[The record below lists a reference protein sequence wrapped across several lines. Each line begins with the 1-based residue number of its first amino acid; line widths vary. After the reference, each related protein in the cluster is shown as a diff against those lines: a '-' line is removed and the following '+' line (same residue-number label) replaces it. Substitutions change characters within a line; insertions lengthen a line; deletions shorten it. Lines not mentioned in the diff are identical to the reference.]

1 MQVARRLVF
10 LALALCL
17 GAAISCTTVS
27 HNEMSAPVPY
37 VTTPPHVVT
46 AMLKLANVTGD
57 DIVYDLGSGDG
68 RIVIA
73 AARDFGARAV
83 GVEID
88 PKLIQESERNAQDA
102 HVSARARFMQRDL
115 FQVDLKEAT
124 VVTLFLLPGVDAMLA
139 PKFMSELRPGTR
151 IVSYLHDMGEWQPDK
166 TIYMDGSPI
175 HCWVVP
181 ADMGGTWTLEIPT
194 AEGLSPQTLS
204 LRQAFQKLSGSV
216 RLHGRRLSLR
226 DPRIDGEKLSY
237 AASGTVDGQPVFM
250 EFTGRVQDG
259 QITGT
264 VTVKG
269 GPFSGSHSWNARHS
283 AK

>member
-1 MQVARRLVF
+1 MSMKRVGF

-17 GAAISCTTVS
+17 AAASSCTTVT

-46 AMLKLANVTGD
+46 AMLKLANVTD
-57 DIVYDLGSGDG
+57 DDTVYDLGSGDG

-88 PKLIQESERNAQDA
+88 PNLIRESDRNAQDA
-102 HVSARARFMQRDL
+102 HVSTRVRFMQKDL
-115 FQVDLKEAT
+115 FQVNLEEAT
-124 VVTLFLLPGVDAMLA
+124 VVTLFLLPGVDEMLA
-139 PKFMSELRPGTR
+139 PKFMKELRPGTR

-166 TIYMDGSPI
+166 TIHVDGSPV

-181 ADMGGTWTLEIPT
+181 ADVSGVWTLEIST

-204 LRQAFQKLSGSV
+204 LRQAFQRLSGSV
-216 RLHGRRLSLR
+216 RLRGRKLDLR
-226 DPRIDGEKLSY
+226 DPRIDADHLSFTT
-237 AASGTVDGQPVFM
+237 SGTAGGKPVLMHFS
-250 EFTGRVQDG
+250 GRVQDG
-259 QITGT
+259 QASGI
-264 VTVKG
+264 VVVEG
-269 GPFSGSHSWNARHS
+269 GAFSGSHQWVGQRSS
-283 AK
+283 K

>member
-1 MQVARRLVF
+1 MSMVRSIGF
-10 LALALCL
+10 PALALCL
-17 GAAISCTTVS
+17 ATAISCTTVGQ
-27 HNEMSAPVPY
+27 NEMSAPVPY

-88 PKLIQESERNAQDA
+88 PKLIEESEQNAQDA
-102 HVSARARFMQRDL
+102 GVSTRVRFMQKDL
-115 FQVDLKEAT
+115 FKVDIAEAT
-124 VVTLFLLPGVDAMLA
+124 VVTLFLLPGIDAMLA
-139 PKFMSELRPGTR
+139 PKFMSDLRPGTR

-166 TIYMDGSPI
+166 TIRVDGSPI
-175 HCWVVP
+175 NYWVVP
-181 ADMGGTWTLEIPT
+181 ADVGGTWTLEIPT

-204 LRQAFQKLSGSV
+204 LRQAFQSVSGSA
-216 RLHGRRLSLR
+216 RLRGRRLGLG
-226 DPRIDGEKLSY
+226 DPRIDGEKLSFVLS
-237 AASGTVDGQPVFM
+237 ASIEGKPVLISFS
-250 EFTGRVQDG
+250 GRVQDG
-259 QITGT
+259 RASGDVI
-264 VTVKG
+264 VNG
-269 GPFSGSHSWNARHS
+269 GAFSGTHQWSAQRS